1 MQRAI
6 VINVLVFLMINA
18 NAQPKYF
25 QKTMDPIGSHQHV
38 TNVVNIGN
46 GNFFA
51 TGSHFYYEYET
62 PFGVIIDK
70 QGNPINL
77 TEYTTIFPINKVYDF
92 VESDNNHVSI
102 GTTFN
107 VARDTSYIVLQ
118 QIDTT
123 CQLISTQFVAPDN
136 LYKGAFCL
144 ESTNNNTFTIGG
156 FSIIYT
162 PNYDP
167 WVAYAAKTTATGEV
181 LWQHRYSVDFDTT
194 KLSYIYQIL
203 AIPQSSDV
211 FYFGVCDVV
220 SDVNPTQGDIFMARA
235 DSSGTILW
243 KQKYNFNFDS
253 RDAIGRAVWTPDQ
266 KIAFVGL
273 YGTPTGGRRGL
284 VGKVDTLGNLI
295 WWHALEEIHLVE
307 KFLIV
312 NEGREYVL
320 AGKRYMPPTYN
331 QSNLCIAK
339 TDSSGNVLW
348 ARDYGGPEKD
358 YGYCIAPTND
368 GGYLVMG
375 RKDTSAI
382 GKALVYMVKTNC
394 MGLLT
399 EPQAAFS
406 TYQTGDSPL
415 EVGFQ
420 NLSQYVYPDSI
431 DGGYYVW
438 DFGDGSPPFVCGQGY
453 GACPA
458 LVTHEYAAQGQY
470 AATLTAFVCTD
481 TATATQQF
489 SVVPTA
495 VGQVAVPT
503 YHISVLPNPASEV
516 LHLEAVGALSS
527 SHELQFSLYDAMGR
541 AVRRLA
547 LRANGGSVRLDV
559 ADLPQGLYF
568 WTCYSPDAVLQSG
581 RVVIGNE

>member
-1 MQRAI
+1 MKALFMTI
-6 VINVLVFLMINA
+6 LLCCHFWA
-18 NAQPKYF
+18 NGQGQPKYF
-25 QKTMDPIGSHQHV
+25 QKTLEPWSDIHDIIIVEPHNEHYIAFGRYTPLTQAYAYAYGLILDNYGNIIHQEIYNNINTNSNINSIFKEDNTYICAGTSFNNSIIGDTGFLQIIND
-38 TNVVNIGN
+38 TCLQTDL
-46 GNFFA
+46 FF
-51 TGSHFYYEYET
+51 
-62 PFGVIIDK
+62 I
-70 QGNPINL
+70 
-77 TEYTTIFPINKVYDF
+77 
-92 VESDNNHVSI
+92 ESDLFHTGFFGISPTINN
-102 GTTFN
+102 
-107 VARDTSYIVLQ
+107 SY
-118 QIDTT
+118 TM
-123 CQLISTQFVAPDN
+123 
-136 LYKGAFCL
+136 
-144 ESTNNNTFTIGG
+144 GG

-181 LWQHRYSVDFDTT
+181 LWQHRYSADFDTT
-194 KLSYIYQIL
+194 KQSYIAKIL
-203 AIPQSSDV
+203 TLPQSSDM
-211 FYFGVCDVV
+211 FYLGLENYDD
-220 SDVNPTQGDIFMARA
+220 SGNPIQCDIFLARV
-235 DSSGTILW
+235 DSAGAILW
-243 KQKYNFNFDS
+243 KNVYNIGS
-253 RDAIGRAVWTPDQ
+253 RDAAGHVAWTPDQ
-266 KIAFVGL
+266 KMVFVGV
-273 YGTPTGGRRGL
+273 YGPPTGGRRGL
-284 VGKVDTLGNLI
+284 IGKVDTLGNLI

-307 KFLIV
+307 DFVMV
-312 NEGREYVL
+312 NEGQAYVL
-320 AGKRYMPPTYN
+320 AGIRAMPPLYIKT
-331 QSNLCIAK
+331 NLCIAK

-348 ARDYGGPEKD
+348 ARDYGGSEND

-375 RKDTSAI
+375 RKDSSAI

-399 EPQAAFS
+399 EPTAAF
-406 TYQTGDSPL
+406 TAYQTGDSPL

-438 DFGDGSPPFVCGQGY
+438 DFGDGSPPFMCGQGY

-458 LVTHEYAAQGQY
+458 LLTHNYAAQGQY
-470 AATLTAFVCTD
+470 TATLTAFVCTD

-495 VGQVAVPT
+495 VGQVAAPR

-547 LRANGGSVRLDV
+547 LRANAGSVRLGI

-568 WTCYSPDAVLQSG
+568 WTCYSPDMVLQSG